1 MWLCVCVC
9 CDRTVQ
15 CKTLNDVKDVLKMLG
30 SHAGFEVLLI
40 KSRLMLAFDAS
51 ECSLGVFRE
60 E

>member
-1 MWLCVCVC
+1 M
-9 CDRTVQ
+9 
-15 CKTLNDVKDVLKMLG
+15 TLKDVKAVLEMLR